1 MERPRPQR
9 VFVLRLWLE
18 SAAPLEA
25 LRCSV
30 DDVKTGQRR
39 AFAGIAALSEF
50 LLASLVS
57 EEESHPE

>member
-1 MERPRPQR
+1 M
-9 VFVLRLWLE
+9 FVLRLWLE